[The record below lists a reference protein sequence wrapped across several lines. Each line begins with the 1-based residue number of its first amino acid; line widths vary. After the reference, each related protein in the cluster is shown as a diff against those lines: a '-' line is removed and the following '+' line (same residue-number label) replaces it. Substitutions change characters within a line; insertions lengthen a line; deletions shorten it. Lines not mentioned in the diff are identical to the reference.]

1 MSCLFCRIVGG
12 EIPATVV
19 HETETT
25 LAFRDIQ
32 PKAPVHVLL
41 IPREHVPNAVDL
53 TAEQLGALF
62 AAAKDVAEAE
72 GVAESGY
79 RLLFNTGPDS
89 GQEVF
94 HAHLHLLGGQK
105 LQAGTAL

>member
-1 MSCLFCRIVGG
+1 MFCRIVDG

-19 HETETT
+19 HETKTT

-32 PKAPVHVLL
+32 PKAPVHVLV

-53 TAEQLGALF
+53 SGEQLGDHC
-62 AAAKDVAEAE
+62 AAAKEVAEAE

-94 HAHLHLLGGQK
+94 HAHLHVLGGRR
-105 LQAGTAL
+105 L

>member
-1 MSCLFCRIVGG
+1 MSCLFCRIVAG
-12 EIPATVV
+12 EVPATIV
-19 HETETT
+19 HETKTT

-53 TAEQLGALF
+53 DGDQLGDLL
-62 AAAKDVAEAE
+62 AAAREVAEAE
-72 GVAESGY
+72 GVAETGY

-94 HAHLHLLGGQK
+94 HAHLHLLGGRR
-105 LQAGTAL
+105 L

>member
-1 MSCLFCRIVGG
+1 MACLFCRIVDG

-19 HETETT
+19 HETSTT
-25 LAFRDIQ
+25 LAFRDIH

-41 IPREHVPNAVDL
+41 IPREHVPNAVALDRD
-53 TAEQLGALF
+53 QLGDLF
-62 AAAKDVAEAE
+62 AAAKEVAEAE

-79 RLLFNTGPDS
+79 RLQFNTGADG

-94 HAHLHLLGGQK
+94 HAHLHLIGGK
-105 LQAGTAL
+105 RL

>member
-1 MSCLFCRIVGG
+1 MSCLFCRIVDG
-12 EIPATVV
+12 EIPATIV
-19 HETETT
+19 HETKTT

-32 PKAPVHVLL
+32 PKARVHVLL

-53 TAEQLGALF
+53 NGDQLGDLF
-62 AAAKDVAEAE
+62 AAAKEVADAE
-72 GVAESGY
+72 GVAETGY

-94 HAHLHLLGGQK
+94 HAHLHLLGGER
-105 LQAGTAL
+105 L

>member
-1 MSCLFCRIVGG
+1 MSCLFCRILDG

-19 HETETT
+19 HETKTT

-32 PKAPVHVLL
+32 PKAPVHVLI

-53 TAEQLGALF
+53 NGDQLGDLF
-62 AAAKDVAEAE
+62 AAAKEVAEGE
-72 GVAESGY
+72 GVSESGY

-94 HAHLHLLGGQK
+94 HAHLHLLGGK
-105 LQAGTAL
+105 PL

>member
-1 MSCLFCRIVGG
+1 MSCLFCRIVDG

-19 HETETT
+19 HETKTT

-53 TAEQLGALF
+53 NGDQLGDLF
-62 AAAKDVAEAE
+62 AAAKEVAETE

-94 HAHLHLLGGQK
+94 HAHLHLLGGK
-105 LQAGTAL
+105 RL

>member
-1 MSCLFCRIVGG
+1 MSCLFCRIVDG
-12 EIPATVV
+12 EIPATIV
-19 HETETT
+19 HETKTT
-25 LAFRDIQ
+25 LAFRDLH

-41 IPREHVPNAVDL
+41 IPREHVPNAAYL
-53 TAEQLGALF
+53 TGDPLGAPC
-62 AAAKDVAEAE
+62 AAAQAGPEAE

-94 HAHLHLLGGQK
+94 HAHLHLLGGK
-105 LQAGTAL
+105 RL